1 MKKLIFI
8 LITLNSVLFG
18 VGEAGAIFLL
28 IAPGA
33 KSQGMGEAMVANTG
47 TSLMS
52 YYNPA
57 ALSFIKSNSIS
68 MSYVNW
74 LPNLTKMY
82 GNDIYHR
89 FISLNYKYN
98 ENHSFGGYYI
108 NLNLGRFYPDDEKYM
123 SAVSISYAFRL
134 SKISSIGLNAK
145 YIYQNIGYDEDN
157 DVFVS
162 KNTAYDLSYFRQI
175 NNISFGMQLA
185 NMGSTI
191 QFSSLEEQEDP
202 APTNL
207 SLGLAYKLDIDE
219 TSKIKLLFQADKLLV
234 TRYRMMDWDGDGQVG
249 GYNEYGSWIGV
260 QVGEYNIDGKKEY
273 DRKGYFDDP
282 WYLAIFTAWLDD
294 WYLGGDID
302 HDGDSKIGG
311 WTWDETMDM
320 DGDGEPDID
329 ELVEDES
336 GVYGKCIFN
345 KVCLEKGTGDN
356 RSFKK
361 ELEEMIFKYGIE
373 YNFIEKTFFRI
384 GYIHDFEG
392 KIFSPTFG
400 FGFAIENLMLD
411 YGYTGGERGD
421 PRENTHF
428 FSLEYKLPPNN

>member
-1 MKKLIFI
+1 MKKIIFI

-57 ALSFIKSNSIS
+57 ALSFINSNSIS

-74 LPNLTKMY
+74 LPTLTDQ
-82 GNDIYHR
+82 DIYHR

-98 ENHSFGGYYI
+98 EKHSFGGYYI
-108 NLNLGRFYPDDEKYM
+108 NLNLGRFDDDEKYM

-134 SKISSIGLNAK
+134 SNISSIGLNAK
-145 YIYQNIGYDEDN
+145 SIYQNIGYDEDN
-157 DVFVS
+157 DVLVS

-249 GYNEYGSWIGV
+249 GYDEYGSWIGGL
-260 QVGEYNIDGKKEY
+260 VGEYNIDGKKEY

-302 HDGDSKIGG
+302 YDGDTKIGG

-320 DGDGEPDID
+320 DEDGEPDID

-336 GVYGKCIFN
+336 GVYGKCYN
-345 KVCLEKGTGDN
+345 DEVCLEKGTGDN

-361 ELEEMIFKYGIE
+361 ELEEMTFKFGIE
-373 YNFIEKTFFRI
+373 YKYTESFLLRT
-384 GYIHDFEG
+384 GYFHNKEG
-392 KIFSPTFG
+392 KIFNPTIGFGIRLLQYGFDFG
-400 FGFAIENLMLD
+400 F
-411 YGYTGGERGD
+411 TGGKKD
-421 PRENTHF
+421 SPRYNTKYFSIYYHF
-428 FSLEYKLPPNN
+428 K

>member
-28 IAPGA
+28 ISPGA

-57 ALSFIKSNSIS
+57 ALSFLNSNSIS

-98 ENHSFGGYYI
+98 EKHSFGGYYI
-108 NLNLGRFYPDDEKYM
+108 NLNLGRFDDDEKYM

-134 SKISSIGLNAK
+134 SNISSIGLNAK
-145 YIYQNIGYDEDN
+145 SIYQNILNNYADN
-157 DVFVS
+157 GEHVS

-234 TRYRMMDWDGDGQVG
+234 TRYQMMDWDGDGYVG
-249 GYNEYGSWIGV
+249 GYDEYGSWIGEK
-260 QVGEYNIDGKKEY
+260 VGEYNIDGKKEY

-302 HDGDSKIGG
+302 YDGDTKIGG

-320 DGDGEPDID
+320 NEDGEPDID

-336 GVYGKCIFN
+336 GVYGKCVN
-345 KVCLEKGTGDN
+345 DEVCKEKGTGDN
-356 RSFKK
+356 RSFKDQFD
-361 ELEEMIFKYGIE
+361 EMIYKVGVEYKFK
-373 YNFIEKTFFRI
+373 NKFILRT
-384 GYIHDFEG
+384 GYFHDNDG
-392 KIFSPTFG
+392 KIFNTTYG
-400 FGFAIENLMLD
+400 FGIRIHQYEFD
-411 YGYTGGERGD
+411 FGYTGGEKGH
-421 PRENTHF
+421 PRTNTMY
-428 FSLEYKLPPNN
+428 FSISYVI